1 VDVTTS
7 PVGLATVTVTYESAT
22 YPSSTTPPTDAGS
35 YTVTATLDNANYTA
49 DPATGTL
56 VIGKANQSITFDG
69 PADKTFGDAPFTVSA
84 TATSGLAVTFGAA
97 GNCSVDGDEVTIT
110 GAGSCTITASQ
121 AGDGNWNAAAPQ
133 ARSFTINK
141 ATATLTLDVSDLSQ
155 TYGATRAV
163 DVTTSPV
170 GLATVTVTYESAT
183 YPSSTTPPTD
193 AGSYTVTATLDNA
206 NYTADPATGTL
217 VIGKAATTTV
227 ITCPASVSFTGSALV
242 PCSATV
248 TGPNLSAPVTVT
260 YANNTNPGTATAD
273 ATYAGGPNHLGSTA
287 VQKTFQIVAATATLT
302 LDAADLSQTY
312 GATRAV
318 DVTTTPRT

>member
-1 VDVTTS
+1 VTA
-7 PVGLATVTVTYESAT
+7 PVTYQNNINVGTATANAT
-22 YPSSTTPPTDAGS
+22 YAGGSNHLGSTAVQKTFQIA
-35 YTVTATLDNANYTA
+35 
-49 DPATGTL
+49 
-56 VIGKANQSITFDG
+56 KANQSITFDG

-287 VQKTFQIVAATATLT
+287 VQKTFQIVQATFRLEYQGTWFAMVGATPTLT
-302 LDAADLSQTY
+302 ARIVQDQAIPQGGTPL
-312 GATRAV
+312 
-318 DVTTTPRT
+318 VTTRPRR